1 MNGDGSKH
9 DELRIVLRDPNEL
22 FDYGPPNVVEGNP
35 GSYPGIDRIRNEL
48 SSGSSQRPRRL
59 AVLLPPEHITAQTQR
74 GIRDAIASYCDA
86 EIRRTEHDLSAAL
99 RDGWQT
105 LLLGVV
111 ILAAGLALSTI
122 FTENRWPQTIRV
134 FFGDGLFLVIAWV
147 GLWYPLDTLFYAS
160 RPYRVE
166 RKLLQ
171 AIRELDVAV
180 RPLDAEEHERKVARP
195 YVAPSSDQSLGQQ
208 R

>member
-1 MNGDGSKH
+1 MNGDRSGQ
-9 DELRIVLRDPNEL
+9 DEVRIVLREPNEL

-48 SSGSSQRPRRL
+48 SSGSPQQPRRL
-59 AVLLPPEHITAQTQR
+59 AVLLPPQHVTPQTER
-74 GIRDAIASYCDA
+74 GIREAIVNYCDA
-86 EIRRTEHDLSAAL
+86 EIRRAEHDLSAAQ

-105 LLLGVV
+105 LLFGAI
-111 ILAAGLALSTI
+111 ILAAGLALSTL

-134 FFGDGLFLVIAWV
+134 FLGDGVFLVIAWV
-147 GLWYPLDTLFYAS
+147 GVWYPMDTLFYAG

-171 AIRELDVAV
+171 AIRDLDIAV
-180 RPLDAEEHERKVARP
+180 RPLDSDEQELKAARP
-195 YVAPSSDQSLGQQ
+195 HVAPSADQSFEEQ